1 VQRPRQDPLAARL
14 RYTTGFLVTAA
25 AALGLDA
32 WLRVFVLLRHRN
44 DEKPRL
50 DGVHRIQRRWGIV
63 IFGVARRFLKLRVRV
78 EGTPPTGGRFLVVS
92 NHQSSLD
99 IPLLISTLR
108 NLNLSFVAM
117 EQLRHGHPVISPV
130 LRHGGAVF
138 VKKESLSEDFVA
150 LDRFGREVERFDAS
164 PLIFPEGGLARDG
177 NLRPFRPAGIEVVR
191 RTSRLPLLPVTVDG
205 LWPAPS
211 IHEYGRLIGARVT
224 VRIGTPISCEDVD
237 ADPRAAYE
245 RIEGEMRKVLEE
257 IRGRDQAVSASR

>member
-1 VQRPRQDPLAARL
+1 MQRPRQDPLAARL